1 MAEIIYTRVNPYEF
15 IGQQIDL
22 VKSIKQDGIK
32 YPVLAHSNNR
42 ILNQSTF
49 DYGNQRMLIALSL
62 GLDEVPAI
70 LYSVHQKTGF
80 DGEQINELDDIIR
93 IFGKDIKNEPV
104 WDGIRGALRKLPYPR
119 INNSSS
125 IG

>member
-1 MAEIIYTRVNPYEF
+1 MAEMIYTRVNPYDF

-42 ILNQSTF
+42 IVNRSTF

-62 GLDEVPAI
+62 GLDEVPAVGH
-70 LYSVHQKTGF
+70 YKR
-80 DGEQINELDDIIR
+80 NC
-93 IFGKDIKNEPV
+93 KN
-104 WDGIRGALRKLPYPR
+104 A
-119 INNSSS
+119 
-125 IG
+125 

>member
-62 GLDEVPAI
+62 GLDEVPACGTNDEI
-70 LYSVHQKTGF
+70 MSFHGLDSQSIAAKIKSVM
-80 DGEQINELDDIIR
+80 I
-93 IFGKDIKNEPV
+93 
-104 WDGIRGALRKLPYPR
+104 
-119 INNSSS
+119 
-125 IG
+125 